1 MIREN
6 DIQDLKLA
14 LPTGRLQ
21 KRILELLFAS
31 GIKINLDPRNYRPI
45 CGLEGVSVKCLKPQS
60 IPASISLG
68 SRDIGFCGADWAFES
83 GGDLVELLNTGFDPV
98 KIVVAAPKS
107 LLINGRLPDRPLII
121 ASEYQRWPESY
132 VRTRSLNAI
141 LLATRGTTEVLPP
154 EDADMIIDN
163 TATGTTLAANNLEII
178 EVLFESTTRLYANR
192 LALEQKEKRQKIDL
206 ILNAVKIGL
215 DRVIPIIPAKKAALS
230 AEIYA

>member
-1 MIREN
+1 MIQEN
-6 DIQDLKLA
+6 TNQDLKFA

-21 KRILELLFAS
+21 GRLIELLLAS
-31 GIKINLDPRNYRPI
+31 GIKINLDSRNYRPL
-45 CGLEGVSVKCLKPQS
+45 CGLAGISVKCLKPQS

-68 SRDIGFCGADWAFES
+68 SRDLGFCGADWAFEC
-83 GGDLVELLNTGFDPV
+83 GGDLVELLNTEFNPV

-107 LLINGRLPDRPLII
+107 LLINGKLPDRPLVI

-132 VRTRSLNAI
+132 VRSKGLNAI

-154 EDADMIIDN
+154 EDADLIIDN

-192 LALEQKEKRQKIDL
+192 LALEQREKRQKINFIVNALRSGLERL
-206 ILNAVKIGL
+206 IPDIS
-215 DRVIPIIPAKKAALS
+215 AKKS
-230 AEIYA
+230 SIRAENYA